1 MRYLKWMFCVTGIS
15 CLVLSGYAC
24 SSSKSSAPHQELAVM
39 DAGTDAPP
47 AELVEEFRAVMDNL
61 SKKCPSQS
69 MADIK
74 NNIIQGQTMLAH
86 LTNKNLKLI
95 EIAQLMDRSI
105 PEGSVVEK
113 CDKINTELM

>member
-1 MRYLKWMFCVTGIS
+1 MRCLKWVICLTGIS
-15 CLVLSGYAC
+15 CLIFLGFAC
-24 SSSKSSAPHQELAVM
+24 SKTSSPQQELAVM

-47 AELVEEFRAVMDNL
+47 AELVEEFRTVMDNL
-61 SKKCPSQS
+61 SKKCPGQS
-69 MADIK
+69 MEDLK
-74 NNIIQGQTMLAH
+74 KNIIQGQIILAH

-95 EIAQLMDRSI
+95 EIAQLIDRTI